1 MITMSEE
8 AEKPSIKVKDRRRFS
23 ADGEPLDNAE
33 APEAQEDEAS
43 QPSAEAAAAS
53 QPSDPPQAGADSTA
67 SSQMPPIPT
76 ASFELLVMSLGMQVQ
91 MELAGPEGADAPAPN
106 LDMARHTIDL
116 LAVLQEKTKGNLT
129 MEESRQLD
137 NMVTELRFRYV
148 QRVNEINA
156 KAKG

>member
-1 MITMSEE
+1 MNEE
-8 AEKPSIKVKDRRRFS
+8 AEKPSIKVKDSRRFS
-23 ADGEPLDNAE
+23 ADGEPVENPDTS
-33 APEAQEDEAS
+33 EAQEKATAK
-43 QPSAEAAAAS
+43 PSDEAAAKPAE
-53 QPSDPPQAGADSTA
+53 PTQAATDFSS
-67 SSQMPPIPT
+67 SSQAPPIPT
-76 ASFELLVMSLGMQVQ
+76 ASFELLIMSLGMQVQ
-91 MELAGPEGADAPAPN
+91 MELAGPEADDAPAPN

-116 LAVLQEKTKGNLT
+116 LVVLQEKTKGNLT

>member
-1 MITMSEE
+1 MSEE
-8 AEKPSIKVKDRRRFS
+8 EEKPSIKVRDSRRFS
-23 ADGEPLDNAE
+23 ADGEPVDN
-33 APEAQEDEAS
+33 PEASEPQ
-43 QPSAEAAAAS
+43 EAAAS
-53 QPSDPPQAGADSTA
+53 EPSVEETTEPAEPTQAATDFAA

-91 MELAGPEGADAPAPN
+91 MELAGPEAADAPAPN

-116 LAVLQEKTKGNLT
+116 LVVLQEKTKGNLT

-148 QRVNEINA
+148 QRVSEINA

>member
-1 MITMSEE
+1 MSEE
-8 AEKPSIKVKDRRRFS
+8 EEKPSIKVRDSRRFS
-23 ADGEPLDNAE
+23 ADGEPVDN
-33 APEAQEDEAS
+33 PEASEPQ
-43 QPSAEAAAAS
+43 EAAAS
-53 QPSDPPQAGADSTA
+53 EPSVEATTEPAEPTQAATDFAA

-91 MELAGPEGADAPAPN
+91 MELAGPEAADAPAPN

-116 LAVLQEKTKGNLT
+116 LVVLQEKTKGNLT

-148 QRVNEINA
+148 QRVSEINA

>member
-1 MITMSEE
+1 
-8 AEKPSIKVKDRRRFS
+8 
-23 ADGEPLDNAE
+23 
-33 APEAQEDEAS
+33 
-43 QPSAEAAAAS
+43 
-53 QPSDPPQAGADSTA
+53 
-67 SSQMPPIPT
+67 MPPIPTESFDT

-91 MELAGPEGADAPAPN
+91 MELAGPEAADAPAPN

-116 LAVLQEKTKGNLT
+116 LVVLQEKTKGNLT

>member
-1 MITMSEE
+1 MSKEE
-8 AEKPSIKVKDRRRFS
+8 EKPSIKVRDSRRFS
-23 ADGEPLDNAE
+23 ADGEPVDN
-33 APEAQEDEAS
+33 PEASEPQ
-43 QPSAEAAAAS
+43 EAATSEPSVEATTEPAEPTQAAT
-53 QPSDPPQAGADSTA
+53 DFAA
-67 SSQMPPIPT
+67 SSQMPPIRT

-91 MELAGPEGADAPAPN
+91 MELAGPEAADAPAPN

-116 LAVLQEKTKGNLT
+116 LVVLQEKTKGNLT

>member
-1 MITMSEE
+1 MSEE
-8 AEKPSIKVKDRRRFS
+8 EEKPSIKVKDRRRFS
-23 ADGEPLDNAE
+23 ADGEPVDN
-33 APEAQEDEAS
+33 PEVSEPQED
-43 QPSAEAAAAS
+43 AAS
-53 QPSDPPQAGADSTA
+53 EPSVEATTEPAEPTQAATDFAA
-67 SSQMPPIPT
+67 SSQMPPVPT
-76 ASFELLVMSLGMQVQ
+76 ASFELLIMSLGMQVQ
-91 MELAGPEGADAPAPN
+91 MELGGPEAADAPAPN

-116 LAVLQEKTKGNLT
+116 LVVLQEKTKGNLT

>member
-1 MITMSEE
+1 MSEE
-8 AEKPSIKVKDRRRFS
+8 EEKPSIKVRDSRRFS
-23 ADGEPLDNAE
+23 ADGEPVDN
-33 APEAQEDEAS
+33 PEASEPQ
-43 QPSAEAAAAS
+43 EAAAS
-53 QPSDPPQAGADSTA
+53 EPSVEATTEPAEPTQAATDFAA

-91 MELAGPEGADAPAPN
+91 MKLAGPEAADAPAPD

-116 LAVLQEKTKGNLT
+116 LVVLQEKTKGNLT